1 MNANDILVI
10 GIGQAGNNLA
20 EELCK
25 KNKRITGIC
34 FNSSSDDMAGLSE
47 TKTFPLAGT
56 GGAGRNREQAKIF
69 LKDQAPLIVDTMKD
83 YNMKKHV
90 FIAFS
95 MGGGTGSGITPILLN
110 LLYKMHPD
118 KQYNII
124 PILPFTKES
133 KGMQENTVECW
144 KELKQ
149 LFDKNIGAI
158 YLLNNNKRKT
168 KQAINREFADL
179 FNIYLSST
187 NAHVDGVIDRRELE
201 ILGTTKGLTAIYDIK
216 RYVDEPEKI
225 ITEVMNDSI
234 FVLNSSVI
242 ENVGL
247 SIPQGFDSEFIIDHF
262 KPCGENF
269 EGFTDNNPMLMLSGV
284 KATNKAVEE
293 AYDTYTYKKLQLEE
307 NRKLMEEKEAESD
320 LDLDLERTKK
330 PLIQTSTSYEEVATI
345 DDILSGGE
353 SFWDDIMN
361 M

>member
-20 EELCK
+20 EEVCK

-34 FNSSSDDMAGLSE
+34 FNSSSDDMAGLTA
-47 TKTFPLAGT
+47 TKTFALAGT

-83 YNMKKHV
+83 YHMKKHV

-95 MGGGTGSGITPILLN
+95 MGGGTGSGMTPILLN
-110 LLYKMHPD
+110 LLYKMQPD

-124 PILPFTKES
+124 PILPFEKES
-133 KGMQENTVECW
+133 KGMQENTIECW
-144 KELKQ
+144 KELTQ

-158 YLLNNNKRKT
+158 YLLDNNKRKT
-168 KQAINREFADL
+168 KQAVNREFADL
-179 FNIYLSST
+179 FNIYLNST

-225 ITEVMNDSI
+225 ITDVMNDSI
-234 FVLNSSVI
+234 FVLKSDII

-247 SIPQGFDSEFIIDHF
+247 SVPQDFNTEFIIDYF
-262 KPCGENF
+262 KPYGENF

-284 KATNKAVEE
+284 KATNKAVEH

-307 NRKLMEEKEAESD
+307 NRKRIEEREAESD
-320 LDLDLERTKK
+320 LELDLETTKK
-330 PLIQTSTSYEEVATI
+330 PLIKTTTSTEETTI
-345 DDILSGGE
+345 DDILNCGD